1 MVETTR
7 CSVSQAEI
15 ALYDNNNDVQE
26 AVNAILEDNYPDENV
41 WKEQKSR
48 RAKRAEAEE
57 LKNEE
62 SNSSHRNRINNAR
75 PSSNFGRVL
84 ASVGTE
90 SYCLDSLYE
99 LVTSGNAV
107 VVGK

>member
-1 MVETTR
+1 METTR
-7 CSVSQAEI
+7 CTVSQAEI

-62 SNSSHRNRINNAR
+62 SNSHRNRNNNTR
-75 PSSNFGRVL
+75 LSNNFGCV
-84 ASVGTE
+84 STF
-90 SYCLDSLYE
+90 C
-99 LVTSGNAV
+99 
-107 VVGK
+107 

>member
-1 MVETTR
+1 METTR
-7 CSVSQAEI
+7 CTVSQAEI

-57 LKNEE
+57 SKHEE
-62 SNSSHRNRINNAR
+62 LNSSHRNRINNTR
-75 PSSNFGRVL
+75 SSNNFGNIWFLRYF
-84 ASVGTE
+84 A
-90 SYCLDSLYE
+90 Y
-99 LVTSGNAV
+99 
-107 VVGK
+107 